1 MTVPDPIILAALRRM
16 RLVETT
22 VIPPMRRLPGG
33 VSSDIWR
40 VDLADGP
47 VCVKRALPRLKVDAV
62 WEVPIERNRYEWE
75 WMREAARIDP
85 GCVPPLVAQDVE
97 SGCFVIAFLDPETYP
112 VWKSQLQRGIA
123 SAETAGAVGRRLVA
137 IHAATAD
144 DRDIAERFAT
154 DHIFHAIRLEPYLLA
169 TAARHQDVGPRLRD
183 LASRTACTRRT
194 LVHGDASPKNV
205 LVGPDGPIF
214 LDAEC
219 AWYGDPAFDL
229 AFCLTHLLLK
239 CLWTPGAT
247 AGFLR
252 SFDALAE
259 AYTAGV
265 GWEDPGGLE
274 RRAAHLVP
282 GLLLARVDGKSPV
295 EYLTAEADRA
305 YVRQVAIALL
315 HQPVD
320 SLSSVRRAW
329 TPHHD

>member
-1 MTVPDPIILAALRRM
+1 M
-16 RLVETT
+16 RLVEPT
-22 VIPPMRRLPGG
+22 VVPPMRRLPGG

-40 VDLADGP
+40 VDLPDGP

-62 WEVPIERNRYEWE
+62 WEVPVERNRYEWE

-97 SGCFVIAFLDPETYP
+97 SGCLVIGFLAPETYP

-144 DRDIAERFAT
+144 DPDIAERFAT

-169 TAARHQDVGPRLRD
+169 TAARHRDVGTRLRD
-183 LASRTACTRRT
+183 LAARTASTKRT

-239 CLWTPGAT
+239 CLWTPGST

-252 SFDALAE
+252 SFDALTE

-265 GWEDPGGLE
+265 EWEEPGGLE
-274 RRAAHLVP
+274 RRAAHLLP

-295 EYLTAEADRA
+295 EYLTDKADRA
-305 YVRQVAIALL
+305 RVRLVATALL
-315 HQPVD
+315 RRPVD

-329 TPHHD
+329 TPDHD